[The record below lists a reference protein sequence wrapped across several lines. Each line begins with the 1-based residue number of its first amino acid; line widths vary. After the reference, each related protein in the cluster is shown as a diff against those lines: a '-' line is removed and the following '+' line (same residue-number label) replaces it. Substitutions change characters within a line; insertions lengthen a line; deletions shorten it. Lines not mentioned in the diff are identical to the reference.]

1 MINAMVICCIFASLI
16 PNGKKSTLMQF
27 IEVTNRRTARRF
39 LDMVDLIYKGDPYFV
54 RPLDRE
60 IETVFDPE
68 QNSFFEHGEA
78 IRWILEDTHGT
89 VIGRVAAFINTK
101 KAYTFQQPTGGMGFF
116 ECINDRE
123 VAYALFDQARK
134 WLQDR
139 GMEAMD
145 GPINFGENDVN
156 WGLLVEG
163 FIHPGIG
170 MNYNPPYYREFFES
184 YGFGYYFEQVS
195 NHLDLTK
202 PFPERFWKIAEWT
215 LKKPEL
221 SFRHFTYDK
230 ADQYIMDMKEVY
242 DDAWQ
247 FHENFTPMEVATLK
261 KGLEKA
267 RAFVDPEL
275 IWFAYHHDEPI
286 GFLIQFPDVNQ
297 IIKHMHGKM
306 DLFSKLKFLWLKYRK
321 TITRTRIVIMGVKP
335 KYQRYGVESG
345 IFWHLN
351 EKMKSRPHITELE
364 LSWVG
369 DFNPKMRALHESVGA
384 VFGKR
389 HITYR
394 KLFSDEAGPQRST
407 IIPVDTKEKAVRQ
420 NRGS

>member
-1 MINAMVICCIFASLI
+1 
-16 PNGKKSTLMQF
+16 MQF

-39 LDMVDLIYKGDPYFV
+39 LDMVDLIYKGDPYYV

-60 IETVFDPE
+60 IETVFDAK

-78 IRWILEDTHGT
+78 IRWILEDTFGT

-101 KAYTFQQPTGGMGFF
+101 KAFTFQQPTGGMGFF

-163 FIHPGIG
+163 FMHPGIG
-170 MNYNPPYYREFFES
+170 MNYNPPYYREFYES

-215 LKKPEL
+215 LKKL
-221 SFRHFTYDK
+221 RF
-230 ADQYIMDMKEVY
+230 
-242 DDAWQ
+242 
-247 FHENFTPMEVATLK
+247 
-261 KGLEKA
+261 
-267 RAFVDPEL
+267 
-275 IWFAYHHDEPI
+275 
-286 GFLIQFPDVNQ
+286 
-297 IIKHMHGKM
+297 
-306 DLFSKLKFLWLKYRK
+306 
-321 TITRTRIVIMGVKP
+321 
-335 KYQRYGVESG
+335 
-345 IFWHLN
+345 
-351 EKMKSRPHITELE
+351 
-364 LSWVG
+364 
-369 DFNPKMRALHESVGA
+369 
-384 VFGKR
+384 
-389 HITYR
+389 
-394 KLFSDEAGPQRST
+394 
-407 IIPVDTKEKAVRQ
+407 Q
-420 NRGS
+420 NMIS